1 MAYLRYIALTM
12 LNYPEIKNR
21 LTRIGE
27 RVREHVLLELR
38 RQSSETLSAVAF
50 HSAADT
56 IYEIDRSVETILLPA
71 LQEELQPL
79 VSFALICEGVNDEQ
93 PLTFPRNL
101 SIDAC
106 ELRIIID
113 PIDGTRPIMY
123 NKRSAWVLMG
133 VAPNRGAATTLADIE
148 LAVQVELPT
157 TRAAVADTLWAL
169 RGQGAFGETVNLQTG
184 ERVAFRPQPSRALS
198 IRGGF
203 AMLTSFFPLGK
214 DVLARI
220 EEDLAHELFGDLST
234 NKTALF
240 NDQYLSTGGQ
250 LYELMMGHDRMN
262 ADVRSLLYEKSQREG
277 KPVGHSCH
285 PYDICTALL
294 AEEAGVIIT
303 DGRGRALDAPLTTTA
318 DVSWIGYANPTIRA
332 EVEPVLQALLQK
344 YGLR

>member
-1 MAYLRYIALTM
+1 M
-12 LNYPEIKNR
+12 LDYPEIKNR
-21 LTRIGE
+21 LTRVGE
-27 RVREHVLLELR
+27 RVRDHVLRELR
-38 RQSSETLSAVAF
+38 RQSTDTLSAIAF

-56 IYEIDRSVETILLPA
+56 IYEIDRSVESVLLPA

-93 PLTFPRNL
+93 PLAFPL
-101 SIDAC
+101 DVPIDDCA
-106 ELRIIID
+106 LRIIID

-157 TRAAVADTLWAL
+157 TRAAVADTLWAM
-169 RGQGAFGETVNLQTG
+169 RGAGAWGETMDLQTG
-184 ERVAFRPQPSRALS
+184 ARVPFRPQPSRAAS
-198 IRGGF
+198 IHGGF
-203 AMLTSFFPLGK
+203 AMLTSFFPIGK

-220 EEDLAHELFGDLST
+220 EEDLAQQLFGDLSA

-250 LYELMMGHDRMN
+250 LYELMMGHDRMI
-262 ADVRSLLYEKSQREG
+262 ADVRSLLYEKYRSEG
-277 KPVGHSCH
+277 KPTGHSCH
-285 PYDICTALL
+285 PYDLCTALI
-294 AEEAGVIIT
+294 AQEAGVNVT
-303 DGRGRALDAPLTTTA
+303 NGRGGTLDAPLTTTD
-318 DVSWIGYANPTIRA
+318 DVAWIGYANPTIRA
-332 EVEPVLQALLQK
+332 EVEPVLQALFEK

>member
-1 MAYLRYIALTM
+1 MRD
-12 LNYPEIKNR
+12 
-21 LTRIGE
+21 
-27 RVREHVLLELR
+27 HVLLELR
-38 RQSSETLSAVAF
+38 RQSADTLSAVAF

-71 LQEELQPL
+71 LQKELQPL
-79 VSFALICEGVNDEQ
+79 VSFTLICEGVNDEQ
-93 PLTFPRNL
+93 PLSFPL
-101 SIDAC
+101 DIPIDDC

-148 LAVQVELPT
+148 LAVQIELPT
-157 TRAAVADTLWAL
+157 TRAAVADTLWAI
-169 RGQGAFGETVNLQTG
+169 RGQGAFGETTDLKTG
-184 ERVAFRPQPSRALS
+184 ERVPFRPQPSGAPS

-203 AMLTSFFPLGK
+203 AMLTSFFPIGK
-214 DVLARI
+214 ELLARI
-220 EEDLAHELFGDLST
+220 EEDLAQELFGDLST

-250 LYELMMGHDRMN
+250 LYELMMGHDRMI
-262 ADVRSLLYEKSQREG
+262 ADVRSLLYEKCQREG
-277 KPVGHSCH
+277 KPTGHSCH
-285 PYDICTALL
+285 PYDICTALI
-294 AEEAGVIIT
+294 AEEAGVNVT
-303 DGRGRALDAPLTTTA
+303 DGHGQQLTAPLTTTD
-318 DVSWIGYANPTIRA
+318 DVSWIGYANPTIRD

>member
-1 MAYLRYIALTM
+1 MI
-12 LNYPEIKNR
+12 NYPEIKNR

-27 RVREHVLLELR
+27 RVRDHVLLELR
-38 RQSSETLSAVAF
+38 RQSVETLSAVAF

-79 VSFALICEGVNDEQ
+79 VSFTLICEGVNDEH
-93 PLTFPRNL
+93 PLPFPL
-101 SIDAC
+101 DVPIDDC

-123 NKRSAWVLMG
+123 NKRSAWVLIG
-133 VAPNRGAATTLADIE
+133 VAPNRGATTTLADIE

-157 TRAAVADTLWAL
+157 TRAAVADTLWAM
-169 RGQGAFGETVNLQTG
+169 RGQGAFGETVELKTG
-184 ERVAFRPQPSRALS
+184 ERVPFRPQPSRAPS
-198 IRGGF
+198 IHGGF

-214 DVLARI
+214 DILARI
-220 EEDLAHELFGDLST
+220 EEDLAQELFGDLAN

-250 LYELMMGHDRMN
+250 LYELMMGHDRMI
-262 ADVRSLLYEKSQREG
+262 ADVRSLLYEKCLREG
-277 KPVGHSCH
+277 KPAGHSCH
-285 PYDICTALL
+285 PYDICTALI
-294 AEEAGVIIT
+294 AQEAGVIVT
-303 DGRGRALDAPLTTTA
+303 DGRGRRLDAPLTTTD

-332 EVEPVLQALLQK
+332 EVEHVLQALLKK